1 MEVDS
6 RLIEKEKKQTK
17 AI

>member
-6 RLIEKEKKQTK
+6 RAFPTI
-17 AI
+17 